1 MKRIFM
7 AVVLACFTLAI
18 SAQIKVNYQGAKLNI
33 TDLAWALVT
42 YTSEDSDGE
51 NEAINVMRDALS
63 RYRKGVAQPAGET
76 LIVDQANGY
85 IRYERKDGTH
95 LLVNEMCYWNEADKK
110 HKLFAHNVACYSN
123 GKNDPGQYDGITFYR
138 YTNATKRLDLYYGDL
153 FYNLYASDVDAWNT
167 FSLPRTGKDI
177 VVTTWYQD
185 GRKKQKTA
193 KWTGTCFDM

>member
-1 MKRIFM
+1 M
-7 AVVLACFTLAI
+7 AVVLACFALAI
-18 SAQIKVNYQGAKLNI
+18 SAQIKVNYQGAKPNI

-76 LIVDQANGY
+76 LVVDQANGY
-85 IRYERKDGTH
+85 IRYERKDGDH
-95 LLVNEMCYWNEADKK
+95 LQVNEMCYWNEADKK

-123 GKNDPGQYDGITFYR
+123 SKSDPGQYDGITFYR

-153 FYNLYASDVDAWNT
+153 FYN
-167 FSLPRTGKDI
+167 
-177 VVTTWYQD
+177 
-185 GRKKQKTA
+185 
-193 KWTGTCFDM
+193 